1 MMEREQETDLEAFED
16 KEYRAGDLF
25 ELVGLTY
32 RQINDWEERAG
43 IMSSER
49 ATSTGWRKFSGEEV
63 MALAVCAAVRRQ
75 FQLPLEK
82 IRNLYRWL
90 LGKEQSA
97 VQEAVAEVSR
107 INLDLMRSN
116 EKVSALLSLKGDEL
130 KEALE
135 DDINRYMFEEYLKV
149 KMNTECTRPIM
160 HSLKL
165 AHFGLPVYVVG
176 LETPMILTEF
186 QLVRWVGDRHIK
198 KPSIVCPLNDIFNE
212 VLVKLKQQ
220 PFQVDRFAHSFAD
233 YWNDLLGSSDLT
245 KSEREVIRLIREGA
259 YQRVTVHVKG
269 REVIRADVEEDLTD
283 AERTGLEKAVMDI
296 IGSKGYQTVVLT
308 EQDGKL
314 VQLKRKTPRKLK

>member
-1 MMEREQETDLEAFED
+1 MEREQETNLEAFED
-16 KEYRAGDLF
+16 NEYRAGDLF

-32 RQINDWEERAG
+32 RQIHDWEERAG
-43 IMSSER
+43 VMSSER
-49 ATSTGWRKFSGEEV
+49 ATSSGWRKFSGEEV
-63 MALAVCAAVRRQ
+63 MALAVCAAIRRQ
-75 FQLPLEK
+75 FQLPLEQ
-82 IRNLYRWL
+82 IRDLYQWL
-90 LGKEQSA
+90 LGLEQSS

-107 INLDLMRSN
+107 ITLDLMLSN
-116 EKVSALLSLKGDEL
+116 KKVAALLSLKGDEL
-130 KEALE
+130 KAALKDEA
-135 DDINRYMFEEYLKV
+135 NRYTVEEYLNV
-149 KMNTECTRPIM
+149 KMSVECTRPII

-165 AHFGLPVYVVG
+165 ADLGFPVYVVG
-176 LETPMILTEF
+176 LETPMVLTEF
-186 QLVRWVGDRHIK
+186 QLVRWVGNRNIK

-212 VLVKLKQQ
+212 VLVKIKQP

-233 YWNDLLGSSDLT
+233 YWNNLLESSDLT

-283 AERTGLEKAVMDI
+283 AERTRVEKAVMDI